1 MLGRTCFE
9 KTQQEVGMPLIEVNG
24 AKVYIEDSGAPPG
37 RPDAPAIVFGHG
49 LLFSGRMYAAQVA
62 RLKNRYR
69 CVTIDWR
76 GQGRSPQGP
85 GAADMDTLFEDAAA
99 IIEGLNAGPVHYVGL
114 SMGGFVGIRLGARRP
129 ELLRSLSLL
138 DTSSGPE
145 DPDNVS
151 KYRLLAKVYRLVGMR
166 PVKSQVL
173 PIMFGK
179 TYLASEAGKAGVKVF
194 LQELGEV
201 KRPGMV
207 KAILGVTDRP
217 AVADELAK
225 IHTPTLVIVGEEDV
239 ATPVDKSETIVGAI
253 AGSQLEIVPQAG
265 HSSTVEQPERL
276 SDLLETFVDQ
286 H

>member
-1 MLGRTCFE
+1 
-9 KTQQEVGMPLIEVNG
+9 MPLIEVNG
-24 AKVYIEDSGAPPG
+24 AEVYIEDTGAPAG
-37 RPDAPAIVFGHG
+37 RPDAPAVVFGHG

-62 RLKNRYR
+62 RLKDRYR

-76 GQGRSPQGP
+76 GQGKSPGSP
-85 GAADMDTLFEDAAA
+85 GDAHMDTLTQDAVA

-114 SMGGFVGIRLGARRP
+114 SMGGFVGIRLGARHP
-129 ELLRSLSLL
+129 ELLRSLCLL

-151 KYRLLAKVYRLVGMR
+151 KYRLLAKVYRVVGMR
-166 PVKSQVL
+166 PVSSQVL

-179 TYLASEAGKAGVKVF
+179 TFLGTEAGKAGVKEF
-194 LQELGEV
+194 LHDLGQV

-225 IHTPTLVIVGEEDV
+225 IHTPTLVIVGEEDT
-239 ATPVDKSETIVGAI
+239 ATPVDKSKTIVAGI
-253 AGSQLEIVPQAG
+253 AGSRLEIVPESG

-276 SDLLETFVDQ
+276 SDLIEVFVDQ

>member
-1 MLGRTCFE
+1 
-9 KTQQEVGMPLIEVNG
+9 MPVIEVNG
-24 AKVYIEDSGAPPG
+24 AKVYIEDTGAPAG
-37 RPDAPAIVFGHG
+37 RPDAPAVVFGHG

-62 RLKNRYR
+62 RLKDRYR

-76 GQGRSPQGP
+76 GQGKSPASP
-85 GAADMDTLFEDAAA
+85 GGADMDTLAEDAAA

-114 SMGGFVGIRLGARRP
+114 SMGGFVGMRLGARRP
-129 ELLRSLSLL
+129 ELLRSLCLL

-151 KYRLLAKVYRLVGMR
+151 KYRLLARVYRVVGMR
-166 PVKSQVL
+166 PVSSQVT

-179 TYLASEAGKAGVKVF
+179 TYLASDKGKAGVKEF
-194 LQELGEV
+194 LQALSEV

-207 KAILGVTDRP
+207 RAILGVTDRP
-217 AVADELAK
+217 PIFDELAK

-239 ATPVDKSETIVGAI
+239 ATPVVLSKTMVGAI
-253 AGSQLEIVPQAG
+253 AGARLEIVPEAG

-276 SDLLETFVDQ
+276 SDLIETFVDQ